1 MRLFPNLIHSNL
13 FFFHGGKK
21 NKIKPKGN
29 LGSEGKSTPRSQGP
43 SFPNR
48 CMHRLPI
55 KIQTQFPRFKNVRL
69 KKKKKCKAGG
79 DRHSDTCN
87 RGKSVD
93 SANSRIKTSLLPKQ
107 RGGMKSAARL
117 GSEPNAEFG
126 AGRPLS
132 RDSRRTAG
140 APREKPA
147 PEPGGRRG
155 CGRRKARLR
164 RDAHL
169 SLRSPQGTGFL
180 TWGGA
185 LGLTAARGRENP
197 SWFHESQPL
206 GCWNPA
212 LAANIPT
219 HPSPPRV
226 AQARGRPRLPAAPLP
241 GWSAPASRS
250 PGH

>member
-185 LGLTAARGRENP
+185 LGLTAAREEGKALLRQILQLRNQGETP
-197 SWFHESQPL
+197 STEI
-206 GCWNPA
+206 PA
-212 LAANIPT
+212 PFF
-219 HPSPPRV
+219 
-226 AQARGRPRLPAAPLP
+226 LPASLSANNTPTRRVSPLNLSSVTP
-241 GWSAPASRS
+241 
-250 PGH
+250 